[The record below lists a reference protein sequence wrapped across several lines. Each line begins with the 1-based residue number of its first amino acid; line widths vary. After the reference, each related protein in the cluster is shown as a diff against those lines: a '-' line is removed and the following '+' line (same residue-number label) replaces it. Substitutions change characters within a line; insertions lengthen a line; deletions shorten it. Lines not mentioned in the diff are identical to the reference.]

1 MALEY
6 THNMFV
12 SRKMEADYVGT
23 DLATVS
29 FSTEK
34 DNGALCILGD
44 AVSSSVFNQVLD
56 MNHYNGENPSNISKD
71 SIYVLDDPSVFQCSG
86 LRVDIVDPRAFS
98 VPAGTPARAKRL
110 VVGDEGWWSEGNFAT
125 TEITVGSSYV
135 VPAANSDQWDVISSD
150 STDSRVLGKVIAA
163 ENVAVGGNF
172 VAGYRVRIITD

>member
-34 DNGALCILGD
+34 DNGALCILGA
-44 AVSSSVFNQVLD
+44 AVSSAVFNQTID
-56 MNHYNGENPSNISKD
+56 MNHYNGENPANVATD
-71 SIYVLDDPSVFQCSG
+71 SIYVVDSADVFQCSG

-98 VPAGTPARAKRL
+98 TPAGYPVRAKRL
-110 VVGDEGWWSEGNFAT
+110 VTGDEGWWSAGNFAT
-125 TEITVGSSYV
+125 TAITVGESFV
-135 VPAANSDQWDVISSD
+135 VPAANSEQWAVSASSPSDVR
-150 STDSRVLGKVIAA
+150 TYGKVIAA
-163 ENVAVGGNF
+163 ENVAVGNNF
-172 VAGYRVRIITD
+172 IPGYRVRILAD